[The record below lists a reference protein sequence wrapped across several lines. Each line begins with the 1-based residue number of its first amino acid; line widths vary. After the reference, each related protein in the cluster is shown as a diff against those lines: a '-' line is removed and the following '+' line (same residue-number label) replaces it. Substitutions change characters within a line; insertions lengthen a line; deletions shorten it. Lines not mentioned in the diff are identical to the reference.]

1 MFQYSKSKDYSH
13 CWWPIPSLFN
23 ENIFFSLSKAFD
35 WWKHFKKLLRK
46 ERITK
51 ENYKEQEIAIMT
63 KETNEVEFWPNR
75 KSVIN
80 AKEKLYV
87 TVEIKQSK
95 NSKEI
100 NASVTFYFSLSV
112 RQNTLWSIPSAYAC
126 PL

>member
-1 MFQYSKSKDYSH
+1 M
-13 CWWPIPSLFN
+13 
-23 ENIFFSLSKAFD
+23 
-35 WWKHFKKLLRK
+35 LRK

-80 AKEKLYV
+80 TKEKLYV

-100 NASVTFYFSLSV
+100 NASVNFYFSLSV
-112 RQNTLWSIPSAYAC
+112 RQNTL
-126 PL
+126 

>member
-1 MFQYSKSKDYSH
+1 
-13 CWWPIPSLFN
+13 
-23 ENIFFSLSKAFD
+23 
-35 WWKHFKKLLRK
+35 LLRK

-80 AKEKLYV
+80 TKEKLYV

-100 NASVTFYFSLSV
+100 NASVNFCFSLSV
-112 RQNTLWSIPSAYAC
+112 RQNTL
-126 PL
+126 